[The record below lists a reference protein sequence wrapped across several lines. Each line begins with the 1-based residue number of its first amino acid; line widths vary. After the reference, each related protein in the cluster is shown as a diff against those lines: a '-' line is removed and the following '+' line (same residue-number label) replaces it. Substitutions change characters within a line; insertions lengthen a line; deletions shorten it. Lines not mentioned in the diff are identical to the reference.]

1 MLVEIKAKRCLI
13 EDKVPG
19 KTRAKRCL
27 IEDKVPGEIKRARD
41 VL

>member
-13 EDKVPG
+13 EDKVPS